1 MASVLIEVNKI
12 LKGDLKMKKIGNRAG
27 RILYPVL
34 FCLVTLGLTLVPSP
48 QITTA
53 QAASASDIAWEA
65 LVNVE
70 DLINALPDSAFRNR
84 NKRIALLNKI
94 DAIFD
99 QLEAGAY
106 TGAKNKLKNDIEDK
120 ITKWLVASRQAELID
135 ALEDTIQPL
144 ACAEINGMVI
154 PAASIDLPTT
164 GGLVTSTTVVPAA
177 GTGAAAIGEYCKVL
191 GEISPVDPLAP
202 NIRFQ
207 VDLPASWNHKAMA
220 FGGGGFDGSIPNVAG
235 NVGFGPADQLVP
247 LGRGYVTFGSDSG
260 HQAGS
265 LGSQDCSF
273 ALNDEALRNFT
284 VEAPKKTRDAAV
296 YIINSF
302 YGCNPKKMYFMGG
315 STGGREALAAIQ
327 RWPAD
332 WDGAIALYPAWN
344 DMGALLQGQRIMRAM
359 AEPGAYPDQA
369 QRKVLYD
376 AAMNVCD
383 DLDGVADGIISNQTA
398 CNAIFDPDVVRCP
411 DGAATDDT
419 CLSDAQIEALNI
431 YNTPANFNF
440 PMASGLQSFPGCNV
454 WGADL
459 GMTQADAGGYAL
471 QGYVIFLTLGYLQPA
486 LPANQYMP
494 YLSPFMDQ
502 FMKYAV
508 VRDPTGT
515 FDTLSID
522 PENPGPYAHRI
533 SKLSK
538 ELDTSTD
545 ISAFVAR
552 GGKLL
557 LAHGL
562 QDVLVSTRASEMYWE
577 LLEAQFGSK
586 NVKKFARFYE
596 VPGAGHAFGAAFT
609 PGWDSLTALENWV
622 EKGIAP
628 ADQIVTDTAVNAGR
642 TRPLCEYPTWPKY
655 IDGDPDLASSFTCS
669 QERDHD
675 RDWDRYWHRDWNRG
689 WDRDWS
695 RDWDRDRNRNWGR

>member
-1 MASVLIEVNKI
+1 LVLLKVNKI
-12 LKGDLKMKKIGNRAG
+12 LNGGLKMKKIGNRAV
-27 RILYPVL
+27 RILYSVL
-34 FCLVTLGLTLVPSP
+34 FCFVTLGLIWAPFP
-48 QITTA
+48 QIKTA
-53 QAASASDIAWEA
+53 QAESAFDSAWDA
-65 LVNVE
+65 LTNVE
-70 DLINALPDSAFRNR
+70 NLINDLPDSAFENR
-84 NKRIALLNKI
+84 NSRKALLNKI
-94 DAIFD
+94 DATFN

-120 ITKWLVASRQAELID
+120 ITKWIVASEQAALID
-135 ALEDTIQPL
+135 ALETTI
-144 ACAEINGMVI
+144 AAVICAEVSGMEI
-154 PAASIDLPTT
+154 PATSIDLPTT
-164 GGLVTSTTVVPAA
+164 GGLVTDTTAVAPSVTWF
-177 GTGAAAIGEYCKVL
+177 GTAIGAYCMVQ
-191 GEISPVDPLAP
+191 GEISPVDPTAP
-202 NIRFQ
+202 KIEFQ
-207 VDLPASWNHKAMA
+207 VDLPASWNKKAMA
-220 FGGGGFDGSIPNVAG
+220 FGGGGFDGSIPDVAG
-235 NVGFGPADQLVP
+235 NVGFGPLDQKVP
-247 LGRGYVTFGSDSG
+247 LGRGYATFGSDSG
-260 HQAGS
+260 HQAGD

-296 YIINSF
+296 FIIKAG
-302 YGCNPKKMYFMGG
+302 YGQKPKKTYFMGG

-327 RWPAD
+327 RWPDD

-359 AEPGAYPDQA
+359 AALGAYPNQA
-369 QRKVLYD
+369 KRKVLYD
-376 AAMNVCD
+376 AAMAACD
-383 DLDGVADGIISNQTA
+383 DLDGVEDGIISNQVA
-398 CNAIFDPDVVRCP
+398 CNAVFDPDVVRCP
-411 DGAATDDT
+411 GGADTGDT

-459 GMTQADAGGYAL
+459 GMTQADAGGYYL
-471 QGYVIFLTLGYLQPA
+471 QGYVIFLTLGTLQPA
-486 LPANQYMP
+486 LPANQLMP

-508 VRDPTGT
+508 VRNETGT

-522 PENPGPYAHRI
+522 PENPGIYADRI
-533 SKLSK
+533 SELSK

-557 LAHGL
+557 IAHGL

-577 LLEAQFGSK
+577 LLTDQFGPV

-596 VPGAGHAFGAAFT
+596 VPGAGHAFAAAFT

-628 ADQIVTDTAVNAGR
+628 ANQIVADTTFLHVR

-655 IDGDPDLASSFTCS
+655 NGYGDVDFASSFTCS
-669 QERDHD
+669 DE
-675 RDWDRYWHRDWNRG
+675 
-689 WDRDWS
+689 
-695 RDWDRDRNRNWGR
+695 

>member
-1 MASVLIEVNKI
+1 
-12 LKGDLKMKKIGNRAG
+12 MKKIGNGAV

-34 FCLVTLGLTLVPSP
+34 FCLVSLGLIWVPSP

-53 QAASASDIAWEA
+53 QAASAFDSAWDA
-65 LVNVE
+65 LTNVE
-70 DLINALPDSAFRNR
+70 NLINDLPDSAFGNR
-84 NKRIALLNKI
+84 NNRNALLNKI
-94 DAIFD
+94 DATFN

-120 ITKWLVASRQAELID
+120 IAKWIVASEQAALID
-135 ALEDTIQPL
+135 ALETTI
-144 ACAEINGMVI
+144 AAVICAEVNGMVI
-154 PAASIDLPTT
+154 PATSIDLPTT
-164 GGLVTSTTVVPAA
+164 GGLVTGTTVVPAA
-177 GTGAAAIGEYCKVL
+177 AAIGAYCKVL
-191 GEISPVDPLAP
+191 GEISPVDPTAP
-202 NIRFQ
+202 KIKFQ

-235 NVGFGPADQLVP
+235 NVGFGPTDQKVP
-247 LGRGYVTFGSDSG
+247 LGRGYATFGSDSG
-260 HQAGS
+260 HQAGP
-265 LGSQDCSF
+265 LGSQDCLF
-273 ALNDEALRNFT
+273 ALNDEALRNFG
-284 VEAPKKTRDAAV
+284 VDAPKKTRDAAV
-296 YIINSF
+296 FIIKAG
-302 YGCNPKKMYFMGG
+302 YGQKPSKSYFMGG

-327 RWPAD
+327 RWPDD

-359 AEPGAYPDQA
+359 AVEGAYPNQA
-369 QRKVLYD
+369 KRKVIYD
-376 AAMNVCD
+376 AAMEACD
-383 DLDGVADGIISNQTA
+383 NLDGVADGIISNQA
-398 CNAIFDPDVVRCP
+398 ECNAIFDPAAAVRCP
-411 DGAATDDT
+411 GGADIGDT

-440 PMASGLQSFPGCNV
+440 FMASGFQSFPGCNV

-459 GMTQADAGGYAL
+459 GRTYTDSGGYFL
-471 QGYVIFLTLGYLQPA
+471 QAYVIFLTLGTVQPA
-486 LPANQYMP
+486 LPATQSMP

-508 VRDPTGT
+508 VRDETGT

-522 PENPGPYAHRI
+522 PENPGPYADRI
-533 SKLSK
+533 SELSK
-538 ELDTSTD
+538 MLDTSTD

-577 LLEAQFGSK
+577 LLEAQFGPE

-609 PGWDSLTALENWV
+609 PGWDSLTTLENWV

-628 ADQIVTDTAVNAGR
+628 ANQIVADTTGLHVR
-642 TRPLCEYPTWPKY
+642 TRPLCEYPTWPEY
-655 IDGDPDLASSFTCS
+655 NGYGDVDSASSFTCS
-669 QERDHD
+669 DE
-675 RDWDRYWHRDWNRG
+675 
-689 WDRDWS
+689 
-695 RDWDRDRNRNWGR
+695 